1 MKIFTIP
8 LLLLLTGSFI
18 CNKQT
23 TNNTDTVPP
32 VVIEICDNDWGEN
45 NSLFKTDITITNNSD
60 KAVSFDVNFSIQ
72 EDSFLFN
79 EKPPQPLEGP
89 DKKEALNIPV
99 AGYEMAEGSISVS
112 VDPGNTV
119 TFSPVEALKLSTGAY
134 FAGFRVSS
142 PTITKVLYKNYFI
155 MPDEL
160 QDKPIDS
167 RFGVNGSNPDLAGL
181 HKKMGLG
188 WVRFENL
195 KWAFISPEKDKFF
208 FDGSVSPWHVEQDRI
223 IKDYTEKYN
232 LNYLPYVFQ
241 TPDWATTAP
250 PGHNNSLGFPP
261 VDFNDYGTAIFQIV
275 ARYGSKQHPADKLLT
290 DDKVSGMDLLRV
302 IELWNEP
309 NLNAEAWGPWVGPIE
324 DYFEIFRIGAEAA
337 KKADPNILVTSCGW
351 AGIHLEDNIEQME
364 TYLYSDGKTP
374 VNFADILNVHFY
386 SGKADPEISTV
397 DYNVERGADPDPGDK
412 TYEDHLRELVSW
424 WHRVKPGN
432 KPIWLTETGYDVDG
446 PIGLDERYQAAKL
459 PRVAMIAFAAG
470 IDKVFIY
477 RERGSHG
484 TQHAGAGFL
493 RNDNSIRPSWFSY
506 STLVRQLNGVE
517 TGKVP
522 RLIFDDDEKIW
533 GYLWDRGGEKVLAI
547 WSLDDNSVLPL
558 NLGICSVTDSFG
570 KVRQVDINNNL
581 PLGIFPVYISNISDM
596 TGINN
601 LTTIDQMISIE
612 E

>member
-1 MKIFTIP
+1 MPKIFI
-8 LLLLLTGSFI
+8 LSLIILFTGSAI
-18 CNKQT
+18 CNEHT
-23 TNNTDTVPP
+23 TNKTGTAPP
-32 VVIEICDNDWGEN
+32 VVIELCDNDWGEN
-45 NSLFKTDITITNNSD
+45 NTLFKTEITITNSSD
-60 KAVSFDVNFSIQ
+60 LAVSFDVKFSIQ

-79 EKPPQPLEGP
+79 EKPPLPVSGP
-89 DKKEALNIPV
+89 DDEGTLGIPLV
-99 AGYEMAEGSISVS
+99 GYELAEGIISVT
-112 VDPGNTV
+112 VDPGSTV
-119 TFSPVEALKLSTGAY
+119 ILSPVESLKLSTGAY
-134 FAGFRVSS
+134 FAAFRVSS
-142 PTITKVLYKNYFI
+142 PEITQLLYKNHFI
-155 MPDEL
+155 MPAKLENVTS
-160 QDKPIDS
+160 DS
-167 RFGVNGSNPDLAGL
+167 RFGVNASTPDLAEY
-181 HKKMGLG
+181 HNKMGLG

-208 FDGSVSPWHVEQDRI
+208 FDGSVPPWYVDQDRI
-223 IKDYTEKYN
+223 IKEYTEEYN

-261 VDFNDYGTAIFQIV
+261 EDFKDYGTAIFQIV

-290 DDKVSGMDLLRV
+290 NDKVSGMDLLRV

-309 NLNAEAWGPWVGPIE
+309 NLNAEAWGPWVGTIE
-324 DYFEIFRIGAEAA
+324 DFFEIFRIGAEAA
-337 KKADPNILVTSCGW
+337 KKADPGILVTSCGW
-351 AGIHLEDNIEQME
+351 AGIHLEDNIGQME
-364 TYLYSDGKTP
+364 TYRYSDGKTP
-374 VNFADILNVHFY
+374 VDFADILNVHFY

-424 WHRVKPGN
+424 WDRVKPGN
-432 KPIWLTETGYDVDG
+432 HPIWLTETGYDVDG

-517 TGKVP
+517 TVKVP
-522 RLIFDDDEKIW
+522 RLIFKDNEKIW
-533 GYLWDRGGEKVLAI
+533 GYLWERDGEKLLAV
-547 WSLDDNSVLPL
+547 WSLEDDTVLPL
-558 NLGICSVTDSFG
+558 NLGECTVTDSFG
-570 KVRQVDINNNL
+570 KKRVLKVNNNL
-581 PLGIFPVYISNISDM
+581 NIGIFPLYISNI
-596 TGINN
+596 TN
-601 LTTIDQMISIE
+601 IDALVNQF
-612 E
+612 

>member
-1 MKIFTIP
+1 MKLFMLPLFLLVTGSVICNEQPNSTDTIP
-8 LLLLLTGSFI
+8 PF
-18 CNKQT
+18 
-23 TNNTDTVPP
+23 
-32 VVIEICDNDWGEN
+32 VIEIYDNDWGEN
-45 NSLFKTDITITNNSD
+45 NTFFKTDITITNNSD

-72 EDSFLFN
+72 EDSFLFD
-79 EKPPQPLEGP
+79 EKPPHPMAGP
-89 DKKEALNIPV
+89 DEKETLNIPV
-99 AGYEMAEGSISVS
+99 VGYEIAEGNLSVT
-112 VDPGNTV
+112 VDPGNTLI
-119 TFSPVEALKLSTGAY
+119 FSPVEALKLSTGAY

-142 PTITKVLYKNYFI
+142 PLITKVLYKNYFI

-160 QDKPIDS
+160 QDKAPDS
-167 RFGVNGSNPDLAGL
+167 RFGINGSNPDLAGY
-181 HKKMGLG
+181 HKRMGLG
-188 WVRFENL
+188 WIRFENL

-223 IKDYTEKYN
+223 IKEYTEKYN

-261 VDFNDYGTAIFQIV
+261 KDFNEYGTAIFQIV
-275 ARYGSKQHPADKLLT
+275 ARYGSKQHQADRLLT

-309 NLNAEAWGPWVGPIE
+309 NLNAEAWGPWVGSIE
-324 DYFEIFRIGAEAA
+324 DFFEIFRIGAEAA
-337 KKADPNILVTSCGW
+337 KEADPNILVTSCGW

-364 TYLYSDGKTP
+364 TYRYSDGKTP
-374 VNFADILNVHFY
+374 VDFADILNVHFY

-424 WHRVKPGN
+424 WTRVKPGN

-522 RLIFDDDEKIW
+522 RLIFEDNEKIW
-533 GYLWDRGGEKVLAI
+533 GYLWERDGEKVLAV
-547 WSLDDNSVLPL
+547 WSIDDQSVLPL
-558 NLGICSVTDSFG
+558 NLGNCSVTDSFG
-570 KVRQVDINNNL
+570 KVRQVNVNNNL
-581 PLGIFPVYISNISDM
+581 PLGIFPVYISNIPDM
-596 TGINN
+596 TDINN
-601 LTTIDQMISIE
+601 LVTIDQIIPDRE
-612 E
+612 